1 MSKCPYCNTV
11 LLSWSKFKDLKEKEG
26 LGLAVCGFILNGLDH
41 FMSGESR
48 SQKQDSDYRTLNLCY
63 CEQCKTYY
71 LKCPHCNTYI
81 YLKEMPNE
89 TRTLV
94 TCSKCFK
101 RVLYASNDYQ
111 LGGG

>member
-11 LLSWSKFKDLKEKEG
+11 LLSW
-26 LGLAVCGFILNGLDH
+26 
-41 FMSGESR
+41 
-48 SQKQDSDYRTLNLCY
+48 
-63 CEQCKTYY
+63 YY

>member
-48 SQKQDSDYRTLNLCY
+48 SQKQDSEYRTLSSFICIPKVLRVHNASL
-63 CEQCKTYY
+63 T
-71 LKCPHCNTYI
+71 PI
-81 YLKEMPNE
+81 
-89 TRTLV
+89 
-94 TCSKCFK
+94 SKC
-101 RVLYASNDYQ
+101 LLS
-111 LGGG
+111 

>member
-48 SQKQDSDYRTLNLCY
+48 SQKQDSDYRTLNLFY

-81 YLKEMPNE
+81 YLKRCLMKQEH
-89 TRTLV
+89 
-94 TCSKCFK
+94 
-101 RVLYASNDYQ
+101 
-111 LGGG
+111 